1 MTFSQ
6 YQSHWIKKITTGFS
20 SKELMVISAGRQT
33 GKSYLNQLYSTNLC
47 KEIMLTGQQT
57 LNELTE
63 LKLGFAELN
72 DKQKQKKKVNKY
84 SFSRARWYEVHMMF
98 KSYAPIQERI
108 DWCVE
113 TFGPPPKNPDAW
125 TRWYLSGLTKLKFR
139 DSKDYEWFML
149 RWS

>member
-6 YQSHWIKKITTGFS
+6 YQSHWIQKITTGFG
-20 SKELMVISAGRQT
+20 SKELMVISTGRQT
-33 GKSYLNQLYSTNLC
+33 GKSYYQKTLLNQQYGKLYDTNLC
-47 KEIMLTGQQT
+47 KEIMLP
-57 LNELTE
+57 TE
-63 LKLGFAELN
+63 PMKN
-72 DKQKQKKKVNKY
+72 SKY
-84 SFSRARWYEVHMMF
+84 QFSRAKWYEVHMMF

-113 TFGPPPKNPDAW
+113 TFGPLPKNPDAW